1 MKITKSKLRQIIKE
15 ESQAVRKELLN
26 EAGEI
31 KMRDYNLAAYKA
43 AQALEIKVM
52 NLVHPSRLRGPLP
65 TTSTGA
71 PIGTKYGGGLKG
83 EIKDLS
89 ISTKLSI
96 DRISVLI
103 DKITDK
109 MSADEREE
117 LGYPF
122 EE

>member
-1 MKITKSKLRQIIKE
+1 VKITKSQLKQIIKE
-15 ESQAVRKELLN
+15 ESQAVRKELMN

-31 KMRDYNLAAYKA
+31 KMRDYNLAAYEA
-43 AQALEIKVM
+43 AQALEKKVM
-52 NLVHPSRLRGPLP
+52 NLVNPSRVRGPLP
-65 TTSTGA
+65 TTSKGD
-71 PIGTKYGGGLKG
+71 PVGTKYSGGLKG
-83 EIKDLS
+83 DIKDLA

-96 DRISVLI
+96 DRISALI
-103 DKITDK
+103 DK

>member
-1 MKITKSKLRQIIKE
+1 VKITKSQLKQIIRE
-15 ESQAVRKELLN
+15 ELLN

-31 KMRDYNLAAYKA
+31 KMRDYNLAAYEA

-52 NLVHPSRLRGPLP
+52 NLMNPSRVRGPLP
-65 TTSTGA
+65 TTSKGD
-71 PIGTKYGGGLKG
+71 PVGTKYGGGLKG
-83 EIKDLS
+83 EIKDLA

-96 DRISVLI
+96 DRISDLI
-103 DKITDK
+103 DK
-109 MSADEREE
+109 MSADERKG